1 MGKINTGRFIVGGL
15 IAGLVFNIGEWLLW
29 GVVLNN
35 SWKDWATQHSFP
47 AMMGTWGTILMIILV
62 FLLGIFA
69 VWLYAAIR
77 PRYKPGATTALCAG
91 LAVWLAAVLYPML
104 GAAFMSMYSFGT
116 VIIVLIWDLVELLLG
131 TYLGAWYYREEEAAP
146 AAAAAPE

>member
-1 MGKINTGRFIVGGL
+1 MGKINTGRFVVGGL

-29 GVVLNN
+29 GVVFSN

-47 AMMGTWGTILMIILV
+47 TAMGTWGMILMIILV

-77 PRYKPGATTALCAG
+77 PRYKPGATTAIYAG
-91 LAVWLAAVLYPML
+91 LAVWFA
-104 GAAFMSMYSFGT
+104 AAFYPLIGTVFMHMHSLST
-116 VIIVLIWDLVELLLG
+116 VIIVLIWELVELLLG
-131 TYLGAWYYREEEAAP
+131 TYLGAWYYREEAA